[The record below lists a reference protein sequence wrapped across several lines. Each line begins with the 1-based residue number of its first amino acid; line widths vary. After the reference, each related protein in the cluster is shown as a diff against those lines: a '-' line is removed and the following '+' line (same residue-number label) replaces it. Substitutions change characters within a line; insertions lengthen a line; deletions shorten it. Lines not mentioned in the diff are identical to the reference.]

1 MYLLNI
7 HKFIIALFLIFI
19 LLSCD
24 TNKNKMFDCNVDPA
38 LLSNIQNSTFTKQYS
53 NYSISQK
60 DLSVQNKNNLHITV
74 RYYQDAVFINASPSN
89 LYLKGHEIEENN
101 RYILFHVTN
110 GEFDQIFQIDKGKE
124 QTLWYSTFNKLSND
138 WNPFEAFGSCAT
150 VKAY

>member
-7 HKFIIALFLIFI
+7 HKFIIALFLMFT

-38 LLSNIQNSTFTKQYS
+38 LLSNIQYSTFTKQYP

-74 RYYQDAVFINASPSN
+74 RYYQDAVFINASLSN
-89 LYLKGHEIEENN
+89 LYLKGHE
-101 RYILFHVTN
+101 
-110 GEFDQIFQIDKGKE
+110 
-124 QTLWYSTFNKLSND
+124 LSLIHI
-138 WNPFEAFGSCAT
+138 
-150 VKAY
+150 

>member
-1 MYLLNI
+1 M
-7 HKFIIALFLIFI
+7 
-19 LLSCD
+19 
-24 TNKNKMFDCNVDPA
+24 
-38 LLSNIQNSTFTKQYS
+38 
-53 NYSISQK
+53 
-60 DLSVQNKNNLHITV
+60 QNKNNLHITV

-110 GEFDQIFQIDKGKE
+110 GEFDQIFQIDKGKK